1 MVRRLVARD
10 HQQAYDFWATHFD
23 DPALMA
29 NRDAETTRRKLEA
42 VAATLP
48 LAPETE
54 LLDVGPGDGTLFRLV
69 SGRVRRCCG
78 VDPSQ
83 SAVEKLRRS
92 FQGASNVEFAIG
104 SMEAIPHP
112 DASFDVVVI
121 NSVLQMLP
129 EVAAVQRSLAELVRV
144 CRPGGLIFVGELPF
158 RSELDRGIL
167 VHLVRKLREFG
178 ARNLL
183 RTLYR
188 VYARPLL
195 RREPLVVYPASNL
208 HVPQAEFEA
217 ICAGLGLGVECRR
230 HPELRRLSS
239 TRNDYWLRRAEPGL
253 KLSRRPP
260 TRSA

>member
-1 MVRRLVARD
+1 MIRKLAARD

-29 NRDAETTRRKLEA
+29 NRDAETTRQKLEA
-42 VAATLP
+42 LVRQLP
-48 LAPETE
+48 WTPETE

-69 SGRVRRCCG
+69 SSRIRRCCG
-78 VDPSQ
+78 VDPSRN
-83 SAVEKLRRS
+83 AVEKLRRS

-104 SMEAIPHP
+104 SMDSIPYP
-112 DASFDVVVI
+112 DASFDIVVI

-129 EVAAVQRSLAELVRV
+129 SISAVERSLVELVRV
-144 CRPGGLIFVGELPF
+144 CRPGGLVFVGELPF
-158 RSELDRGIL
+158 RSEFDRGVL
-167 VHLVRKLREFG
+167 VHLTRKLREFG

-183 RTLYR
+183 RTLYH

-217 ICAGLGLGVECRR
+217 ISRALGLGVECRR
-230 HPELRRLSS
+230 HRELRRPSS
-239 TRNDYWLRRAEPGL
+239 TRNDYWLRRPD
-253 KLSRRPP
+253 S
-260 TRSA
+260 

>member
-1 MVRRLVARD
+1 VRKLIARD

-29 NRDAETTRRKLEA
+29 NRDADTTRRKLEA
-42 VAATLP
+42 VVRGLP

-78 VDPSQ
+78 VDPSPA
-83 SAVEKLRRS
+83 AVEKLRRS
-92 FQGASNVEFAIG
+92 FEAVPSVEFAIG
-104 SMEAIPHP
+104 SMERIPYP

-129 EVAAVQRSLAELVRV
+129 DLAALRRSLAELARV
-144 CRPGGLIFVGELPF
+144 CRPAGLIFVGELPF
-158 RSELDRGIL
+158 RSELDRGVL
-167 VHLVRKLREFG
+167 VHLSRKLREFG

-195 RREPLVVYPASNL
+195 RGEPLVVYPASNL
-208 HVPQAEFEA
+208 HVPQPEFEA
-217 ICAGLGLGVECRR
+217 ICAALGLSARFRR
-230 HPELRRLSS
+230 HQELQRPSS
-239 TRNDYWLRRAEPGL
+239 TRNDYWLRRAG
-253 KLSRRPP
+253 
-260 TRSA
+260 A

>member
-10 HQQAYDFWATHFD
+10 HQQAYDYWATHFD

-42 VAATLP
+42 LVRQLP
-48 LAPETE
+48 WTPETE

-69 SGRVRRCCG
+69 AGRIRRCCG

-83 SAVEKLRRS
+83 HAVEKLRGS
-92 FQGASNVEFAIG
+92 FQGASNVEFAVG
-104 SMEAIPHP
+104 SMESIPHP
-112 DASFDVVVI
+112 DASFDIVVI
-121 NSVLQMLP
+121 NSVLQMQP
-129 EVAAVQRSLAELVRV
+129 SVSAVERSLRELVRV
-144 CRPGGLIFVGELPF
+144 CRPGGLVFVGELPF
-158 RSELDRGIL
+158 RSEFDRGVL
-167 VHLVRKLREFG
+167 FHLGRKLREFG

-183 RTLYR
+183 RTLYH

-217 ICAGLGLGVECRR
+217 ICRALGLSCECRR
-230 HPELRRLSS
+230 HQELRRPSS
-239 TRNDYWLRRAEPGL
+239 TRNDYWLRRAG
-253 KLSRRPP
+253 
-260 TRSA
+260 A